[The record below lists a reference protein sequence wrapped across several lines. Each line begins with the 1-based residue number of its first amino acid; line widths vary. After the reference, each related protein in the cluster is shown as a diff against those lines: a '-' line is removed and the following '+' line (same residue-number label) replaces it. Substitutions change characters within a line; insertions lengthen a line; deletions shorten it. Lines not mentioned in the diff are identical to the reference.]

1 MKVGDVVKI
10 KELDHYTYGGE
21 FKRFLL
27 NWNNV
32 NRGTISRIEKDSN
45 VDKIT
50 VTQNN
55 FPYMFIEQELEIIN
69 WLKII

>member
-10 KELDHYTYGGE
+10 KKLDHYTYGGG
-21 FKRFLL
+21 FKRILS

-32 NRGTISRIEKDSN
+32 NRGTICRIDG
-45 VDKIT
+45 DKI
-50 VTQNN
+50 VVIQNN
-55 FPYMFIEQELEIIN
+55 YPYMFIKQELETIN

>member
-10 KELDHYTYGGE
+10 KKLDHYTYGGE
-21 FKRFLL
+21 FKLLLL

-32 NRGTISRIEKDSN
+32 NRGTISRIDGDEI
-45 VDKIT
+45 V

-55 FPYMFIEQELEIIN
+55 CPYMFIKQELKIIN